1 MIIFFNITFSR
12 VFVDQPEDHATSCNT
27 VKDRTRLNHKTAGN
41 LAIFDSSIY
50 NFMSCIVI
58 MLLFVRY

>member
-27 VKDRTRLNHKTAGN
+27 VKDHTRLNHKTADN
-41 LAIFDSSIY
+41 LAIFDSIY